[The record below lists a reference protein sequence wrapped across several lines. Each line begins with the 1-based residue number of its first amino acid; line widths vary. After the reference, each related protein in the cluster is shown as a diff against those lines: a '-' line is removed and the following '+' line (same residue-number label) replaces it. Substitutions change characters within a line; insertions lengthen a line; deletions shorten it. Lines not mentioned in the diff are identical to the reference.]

1 MSKVSVQWLTQDKD
15 LFEFDWLTSLLEG
28 TTDQVLVADNVSQ
41 LQLDKK
47 VLLIC
52 NHAVPYRPFL
62 DALRQNNSSYGI
74 ILLSDENL
82 LEPCEW
88 LHDPACKFLFRNY
101 LHPLYIRHPKVTVFG
116 LGYKRNFLTHCLTIP
131 VEERSTLWSFAGTP
145 HGERSVVLDMFKDL
159 KPNEVHACSGFGA
172 DDGIST
178 EDYVSM
184 LNDSQFALCLLG
196 QESADTFRLYEALE
210 AGCIPVTINRSNQFD
225 IRPSYWHGV
234 FYGETDLPFIAE
246 DSWEKAKEKMI
257 HIIENNETAAVQ
269 KNCTEFWNK
278 WKTVWRTQLH
288 HNFSKI

>member
-1 MSKVSVQWLTQDKD
+1 MSKVSVQWFTQDKD
-15 LFEFDWLTSLLEG
+15 LFEFDWLTSLFEG
-28 TTDQVLVADNVSQ
+28 ATDQILVTDNISQ
-41 LQLDKK
+41 LKLDKK
-47 VLLIC
+47 VLLVC
-52 NHAVPYRPFL
+52 SHAVPYRPFL

-101 LHPLYIRHPKVTVFG
+101 LHPLYIQHPKVTVFG
-116 LGYKRNFLTHCLTIP
+116 LGYKRNFTAHCLSIP
-131 VEERSTLWSFAGTP
+131 AGERSTLWSFAGTP
-145 HGERSVVLDMFKDL
+145 HGERSVVLDLFKDL

-234 FYGETDLPFIAE
+234 FYGEAELPFIAE
-246 DSWEKAKEKMI
+246 DNWEKAKEKMI
-257 HIIENNETAAVQ
+257 HIIKNNETAAVQ

>member
-1 MSKVSVQWLTQDKD
+1 MSKVSVQWFTQDKD
-15 LFEFDWLTSLLEG
+15 LFEFDWLASLFEG
-28 TTDQVLVADNVSQ
+28 ATDQILVADNISQ
-41 LQLDKK
+41 LKLDKK
-47 VLLIC
+47 VVLVC

-116 LGYKRNFLTHCLTIP
+116 LGYKRNFLSHCLTIP
-131 VEERSTLWSFAGTP
+131 ANERSTLWSFAGTP
-145 HGERSVVLDMFKDL
+145 HGDRKVILDVFKDL
-159 KPNEVHACSGFGA
+159 KPNEVHTCSGFGA

-178 EDYVSM
+178 EDYVTM

-257 HIIENNETAAVQ
+257 YIIENNKTAEVQ
-269 KNCTEFWNK
+269 KNCAEFWSK

-288 HNFSKI
+288 HNFAKL